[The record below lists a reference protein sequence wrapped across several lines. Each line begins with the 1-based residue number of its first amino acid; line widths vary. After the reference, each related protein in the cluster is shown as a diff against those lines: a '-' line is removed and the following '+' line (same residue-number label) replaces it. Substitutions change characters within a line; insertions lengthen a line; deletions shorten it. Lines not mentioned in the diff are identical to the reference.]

1 MVYSGGSR
9 VVVNLFI
16 YRTVII
22 AIGLVISLRIPS
34 SSSSSTHSDEAE
46 DASKSDSGGSSSS
59 SSADVAVEN
68 GKEGD
73 VSVPLRCASD
83 GDASDSRCARPFHI
97 HCSVTSL
104 DKIPTDTDS

>member
-1 MVYSGGSR
+1 MY
-9 VVVNLFI
+9 I
-16 YRTVII
+16 TVII

-34 SSSSSTHSDEAE
+34 SSSSTHSDEAE
-46 DASKSDSGGSSSS
+46 DASKSDICSSSSSSSSS

-97 HCSVTSL
+97 HCTVTPL
-104 DKIPTDTDS
+104 DKIPVDTDS

>member
-1 MVYSGGSR
+1 M
-9 VVVNLFI
+9 
-16 YRTVII
+16 
-22 AIGLVISLRIPS
+22 ISLRIPS
-34 SSSSSTHSDEAE
+34 SSSFSQSDVAE
-46 DASKSDSGGSSSS
+46 DASKSDSGSISGSS

-97 HCSVTSL
+97 HCTVTSL